1 MLLMKKNERFTL
13 KTGFYLIL
21 LAGMMVMLQACF
33 PYGPED
39 IEEFDIVGTFY
50 DKNINFGQYT
60 TYAMPDSIAKINN
73 SGTTSENEGQY
84 DDLILSQVAANLNA
98 VGYQRVE
105 DPEEADVVVTV
116 AITLQGYNL
125 YSNYDYSTYWGYY
138 TPGYGSG
145 YDYGYSGYDGQTY
158 DLKTGTVL
166 INMADLSRASDTTI
180 PAIWVSFINGI
191 TEQSYTNTS
200 KRLITLIN
208 RCFSQ
213 SPYLGT
219 SN

>member
-1 MLLMKKNERFTL
+1 MSLFKKNQHLIF
-13 KTGFYLIL
+13 KTCFLGIL
-21 LAGMMVMLQACF
+21 LAGMMFVLQACF

-50 DKNINFGQYT
+50 DKVVNFSQIQ
-60 TYAMPDSIAKINN
+60 TYAMPDSIARINN
-73 SGTTSENEGQY
+73 SGTTSEQEGQY
-84 DDLILSQVAANLNA
+84 DDLILSQVAANMTAL
-98 VGYQRVE
+98 GYERVD
-105 DPEEADVVVTV
+105 DPDAADVIVTV

-145 YDYGYSGYDGQTY
+145 YDYGYGGYDGQTY
-158 DLKTGTVL
+158 DLQTGTVL
-166 INMADLSRASDTTI
+166 INMADLDEASNGTI
-180 PAIWVSFINGI
+180 PSVWVAFINGI

-200 KRLITLIN
+200 RRLISLIN